1 MKVVVI
7 DGQGGSMGKELV
19 KKLLTVVS
27 PQDLYCI
34 GTNSAATQNMHK
46 AGCINCAT
54 GENPVA
60 VACRDADFIIGPI
73 GIVMVDSMLG
83 EITPAIAQS
92 VSNSKAHKILIPV
105 NRCITVA
112 GVTDRPL
119 SDYIDLAVENL
130 TKHPSHIK

>member
-19 KKLLTVVS
+19 RKLLAVVPADS
-27 PQDLYCI
+27 LYCI
-34 GTNSAATQNMHK
+34 GTNTAATQNMMK
-46 AGCINCAT
+46 AGCQNCAT

-73 GIVMVDSMLG
+73 GIVLVDSMLG

-92 VSNSKAHKILIPV
+92 VSNSGAHKILIPV
-105 NRCITVA
+105 NKCITVA
-112 GVTDRPL
+112 GVENKSL
-119 SDYIDLAVENL
+119 SEYIDMAVENL
-130 TKHPSHIK
+130 TKHPSYIK